1 MFRCLPLCA
10 ALLAPL
16 AQAEEAASLVLHNAR
31 IYTVDAEQ
39 PWAEALAVSEEGE
52 ILAVGSQTEVEEF
65 ADDDTEFVDLG
76 GRLVLPGFQDSHAHV
91 LDASSEAQGDCPL
104 KADGTLQQWLDE
116 IGECAEQAEGDWL
129 LGSGFSLHT
138 LLDSGESPR
147 ALLDEIA
154 PDLPIAIME
163 ETSHSYW
170 LNSKALQLA
179 GFDGERDDPEGG
191 VILRDP
197 QGKATGV
204 VLDNAGDLVM
214 DKALPPSKAL
224 QQLYYQA
231 VLDGQDELARNGI
244 TSVADARVFWRRGHL
259 EAWQKAARE
268 DRLKART
275 SLGLWAYPQLDD
287 GEQLAQ
293 LKALYQPGDE
303 DDLLHVTQIKLYVD
317 GIVHNTTARLQQPY
331 QHSLAGVDPRGL
343 YYFGS
348 ERLARYARELAASG
362 FDLHIHSIGDQA
374 VRDALDAIEQAGR
387 GRHRLTHVE
396 LVDQAD
402 IPRFRQLG
410 VIADFQ
416 PSPYFTPSFLKDNQP
431 LIGQRAYQMLPM
443 RALYDSGAR
452 VTLSSDWDVNPLSPL
467 GIMQNAL
474 GLGARGLPNL
484 EAAIRAYTLDAAYTL
499 RQEDSTGSLEVGKQA
514 DLLVLDRDIFK
525 LPQAQIGQAKVLWTL
540 LGGEE
545 VYRAAEF

>member
-104 KADGTLQQWLDE
+104 EADGTLQQWLDE

-179 GFDGERDDPEGG
+179 GFDGERADPEGG

-197 QGKATGV
+197 QGRATGV

-224 QQLYYQA
+224 QQVYYQA

-268 DRLKART
+268 DRLKVRT

-343 YYFGS
+343 YYFGP

-474 GLGARGLPNL
+474 GLGSRGLPNL
-484 EAAIRAYTLDAAYTL
+484 EAAIRAYTLEAAYTL
-499 RQEDSTGSLEVGKQA
+499 RQENSTGSLEVGKQA

-525 LPQAQIGQAKVLWTL
+525 LPPAQIGQAKVLWTL